1 VPKIRAIAS
10 NLLSLVIGLLLL
22 AMLLEL
28 GLRTVYFS
36 ADSRVLVYPPVANGI
51 NGLRDSDFD
60 SEIPPGEFRILALGA
75 SAFVTREFQPRI
87 QALLNE
93 NPLFVEQDLKVRVAS
108 AGVPAH
114 MTYDSLWKYRYWYD
128 GYDFDLVM
136 FYHGIN
142 DARANNYPREIFR
155 DDYTQFSY
163 YQRFRPAFDWIEQHP
178 RLSRSFLVS
187 WVMKLALGAKS
198 ILAPEFQR
206 EAPYNNPLDDPW
218 RAEAGDLKTP
228 PVFARNVEAV
238 MELAESRNQPF
249 LLLTY
254 TYYNP
259 EGYSNERFL
268 AEDLDY
274 SFAEESVAT
283 EVWGWSYHIRA
294 AIEAHDA
301 VIRKIAA
308 EHPEVLFFDMERFMP
323 KDGKHFID
331 ICHWTD
337 LGQERFAQGIIEAL
351 QSKPEIVR
359 RALERR

>member
-1 VPKIRAIAS
+1 
-10 NLLSLVIGLLLL
+10 
-22 AMLLEL
+22 
-28 GLRTVYFS
+28 
-36 ADSRVLVYPPVANGI
+36 
-51 NGLRDSDFD
+51 
-60 SEIPPGEFRILALGA
+60 
-75 SAFVTREFQPRI
+75 
-87 QALLNE
+87 
-93 NPLFVEQDLKVRVAS
+93 
-108 AGVPAH
+108 

-128 GYDFDLVM
+128 GYDFDLVI

-142 DARANNYPREIFR
+142 DARANNYPREAFR

-163 YQRFRPAFDWIEQHP
+163 YQRFWPAFNWIEQHP
-178 RLSRSFLVS
+178 KLSHSFLVS
-187 WVMKLALGAKS
+187 WVMKLVLGAKS

-238 MELAESRNQPF
+238 MALAESRDQPF

-254 TYYNP
+254 TYYVP
-259 EGYSNERFL
+259 DGYSNERFL

-283 EVWGWSYHIRA
+283 EVWGWSYHISA

-301 VIRKIAA
+301 VIREIAA

-337 LGQERFAQGIIEAL
+337 LGQERFAEGVVEAL
-351 QSKPEIVR
+351 RNKPEAIR

>member
-1 VPKIRAIAS
+1 
-10 NLLSLVIGLLLL
+10 
-22 AMLLEL
+22 
-28 GLRTVYFS
+28 
-36 ADSRVLVYPPVANGI
+36 VLVYPRVANEI
-51 NGLRDSDFD
+51 NGLRDSAFD

-75 SAFVTREFQPRI
+75 SAFVTRDFQPHF

-93 NPLFVEQDLKVRVAS
+93 KPLFVERDLKVRVVS

-128 GYDFDLVM
+128 GYDFDLVI
-136 FYHGIN
+136 FYHGID
-142 DARANNYPREIFR
+142 DARANNYPREVFR

-163 YQRFRPAFDWIEQHP
+163 YQRFWPAFNWIEQNP

-228 PVFARNVEAV
+228 PVFANNVEAV
-238 MELAESRNQPF
+238 MALAESRDQSL

-254 TYYNP
+254 TYYVP
-259 EGYSNERFL
+259 KGYSNERFL
-268 AEDLDY
+268 AQDLDY

-283 EVWGWSYHIRA
+283 EVWGWSHHVQA

-308 EHPEVLFFDMERFMP
+308 GHPEALFFDMERFMP

-337 LGQERFAQGIIEAL
+337 LGQERFAQGIVEAL
-351 QSKPEIVR
+351 QSRPEIVQ
-359 RALERR
+359 RAFERR